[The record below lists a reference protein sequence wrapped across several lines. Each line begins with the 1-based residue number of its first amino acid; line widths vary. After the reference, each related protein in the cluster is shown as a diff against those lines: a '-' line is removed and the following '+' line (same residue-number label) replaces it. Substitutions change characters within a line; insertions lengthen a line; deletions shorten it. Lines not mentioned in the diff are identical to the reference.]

1 MNIKSEKYKNRNFLI
16 LNVSEIYLIDF
27 SELLETSSETL
38 RKNNSDT
45 KTVIKWEDKKPKF
58 VNDLK
63 TAEGPYTYDQIID
76 ILNTDEWKKPIIT
89 N

>member
-38 RKNNSDT
+38 RKNNYDT

>member
-1 MNIKSEKYKNRNFLI
+1 MNIKSEKYINRSFLI

-27 SELLETSSETL
+27 SELLETNVETL
-38 RKNNSDT
+38 RKNNNDT
-45 KTVIKWEDKKPKF
+45 KTVIKWKDKKPKF
-58 VNDLK
+58 INHLK

-76 ILNTDEWKKPIIT
+76 ILDTDEWKKPIIT